1 MNYIKQLQNEVSA
14 KNEQLQTAFD
24 RTTDILRYLSSEKF
38 HGFENNYVNTEEAKR
53 LITELRNLVSNF

>member
-24 RTTDILRYLSSEKF
+24 RTTDLLRYLSSEKF
-38 HGFENNYVNTEEAKR
+38 HGLENNYLNTEEAKR
-53 LITELRNLVSNF
+53 LITEMRTLVSNF